1 MSIFAIADVHLSLGV
16 KKPMDIFHGWQ
27 DYEKRLEENWRLLVR
42 DEDTVVLPGDI
53 SWGMTMQQSLP
64 DLQFLDRLPGQKI
77 ILKGNHDY
85 WWPTR
90 AKMDAFFEQNGISTV
105 RALFHD
111 ALLVEGKAL
120 CGTRSWF
127 YEQDEPDE
135 KVFLRELGRLR
146 MSLEEAKKLQA
157 EEIIAFLHY
166 PPLYQNFRCEEI
178 LALLK
183 EYGVARCFYGHI
195 HGPSIQYAFQG
206 ESDGIAFKLVSA
218 DSLRF
223 VPYKIG

>member
-206 ESDGIAFKLVSA
+206 ECDGITFKLVSA

>member
-166 PPLYQNFRCEEI
+166 PQLYQNFR
-178 LALLK
+178 
-183 EYGVARCFYGHI
+183 
-195 HGPSIQYAFQG
+195 
-206 ESDGIAFKLVSA
+206 
-218 DSLRF
+218 
-223 VPYKIG
+223 

>member
-90 AKMDAFFEQNGISTV
+90 AKMDAFFEQNGIATV

-178 LALLK
+178 ISLLK

>member
-178 LALLK
+178 ISLLK

-206 ESDGIAFKLVSA
+206 ESDGITFKLVSA

>member
-90 AKMDAFFEQNGISTV
+90 AKMDAFFEQNDISTV

-206 ESDGIAFKLVSA
+206 ESDGITFKLVSA

>member
-206 ESDGIAFKLVSA
+206 ESDGITFKLVSA

>member
-1 MSIFAIADVHLSLGV
+1 MSIFAIADTHLSLGV
-16 KKPMDIFHGWQ
+16 KKPMDIFNGWQ
-27 DYEKRLEENWRLLVR
+27 GYEKRLEENWRLLVK
-42 DEDTVVLPGDI
+42 DTDTVVLPGDI
-53 SWGMTMQQSLP
+53 SWGMTMPQALP

-90 AKMDAFFEQNGISTV
+90 AKMDAFFEQNSITTI

-111 ALLVEGKAL
+111 AVLAEGKAL

-146 MSLEEAKKLQA
+146 MSLEEAKKLEA

-178 LALLK
+178 ISLLK
-183 EYGVARCFYGHI
+183 EYGVTRCFYGHI

-206 ESDGIAFKLVSA
+206 ESDGIEFKLVSA